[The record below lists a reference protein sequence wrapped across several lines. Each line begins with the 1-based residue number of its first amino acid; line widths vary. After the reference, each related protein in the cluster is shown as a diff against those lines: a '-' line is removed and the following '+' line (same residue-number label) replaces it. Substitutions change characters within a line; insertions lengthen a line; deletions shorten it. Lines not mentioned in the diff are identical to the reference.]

1 MEKHF
6 APEKIFLVFVLFI
19 GLFMV
24 FFIPPFQSQDE
35 PNHFKRAY
43 SVALFKFFP
52 VRNIDSTLGGSL
64 PCALQ
69 DFINAASDTGSEVVY
84 AQSGYR
90 YSFSEFKKLL
100 HLKIEKDKQCFL
112 NYPNMAIYSPA
123 AYLPQSAGILAASLF
138 TQKVLFMFLT
148 ARIFNLLFFALLCFY
163 AIKTTPYLKW
173 VFVLVLSCPMSL
185 ALASS
190 LSADAVLS
198 GCCALFFAK
207 VLEALSSHKTVNGR
221 DILVLAVLGL
231 IIALTKQSFWFL
243 LFIFLIPKD
252 SFKNNYSAALAAVL
266 VPSFC
271 FYVLWSLFASS
282 VMVPLNDSDSASHI
296 AYITA
301 HPLSFC
307 VLVFKTVFNTE
318 VLYQAIGVLGWKSL
332 YLHKLYYAGFLII
345 LFANLFCVENN
356 GLELSWQQRCICI
369 LSAVFNVVLICAT
382 TFCFWTYKTTFN
394 YIELQGRYLL
404 PFVLP
409 LCAFISSF
417 LQPVSC
423 RYFALINTVFL
434 VFSGLY
440 LAGRIL
446 SGYWF

>member
-1 MEKHF
+1 MKYLV
-6 APEKIFLVFVLFI
+6 PEKIFLVFVLLI

-24 FFIPPFQSQDE
+24 FFVAPFQSQDE

-52 VRNIDSTLGGSL
+52 VKNNALELGGSL

-69 DFINAASDTGSEVVY
+69 EFINAASDTGSEVVY
-84 AQSGYR
+84 AHSGYK
-90 YSFSEFKKLL
+90 YSFAEFKKLS
-100 HLKIEKDKQCFL
+100 HYKIEKDKQCFL

-138 TQKVLFMFLT
+138 TQKVLFIFLT

-173 VFVLVLSCPMSL
+173 AYVLVLSCPMSI

-190 LSADAVLS
+190 LSADAVLLS
-198 GCCALFFAK
+198 CCALFFAN
-207 VLEALSSHKTVNGR
+207 VLEALSVHKKVDGR
-221 DILVLAVLGL
+221 DVLLLAVLGL

-243 LFIFLIPKD
+243 MFIFLIPKD
-252 SFKNNYSAALAAVL
+252 RFQNNYWAALSAVF

-282 VMVPLNDSDSASHI
+282 VMVPLNDSDSAAHA
-296 AYITA
+296 AYIIA

-332 YLHKLYYAGFLII
+332 YLHKLYYAGFLVV
-345 LFANLFCVENN
+345 LAANLFCTQNSRPEFSAVQK
-356 GLELSWQQRCICI
+356 LLCSLSV
-369 LSAVFNVVLICAT
+369 VFNVGLICVT
-382 TFCFWTYKTTFN
+382 TFCFWTYKTSFN

-409 LCAFISSF
+409 LCAFMGSF
-417 LQPVSC
+417 FQPVSC
-423 RYFALINTVFL
+423 CYLALMNTVFL

-446 SGYWF
+446 AGY